1 MPIIKGWGRE
11 TRRNTDLFKIYSQ
24 RFPRLLTTTAR
35 HIHGH
40 DTGTMKNDAAPA
52 GDNTLNGLTG
62 LGMFFQGLILH
73 FLHNFKALGLRAF
86 FWGNGLVNIRWHDN
100 VNA

>member
-1 MPIIKGWGRE
+1 MSL
-11 TRRNTDLFKIYSQ
+11 DLFKVYSHLV
-24 RFPRLLTTTAR
+24 RNLLTATAR

-40 DTGTMKNDAAPA
+40 NAGAMKNHTTPP
-52 GDNTLNGLTG
+52 GYYPLNGFTG

-86 FWGNGLVNIRWHDN
+86 FFRNGLVNIRGHNN
-100 VNA
+100 VFA